1 MRYTENIEGN
11 EIYSYEVDIRNTSL
25 ALHTQAQDGR
35 RVDILFS
42 DVLAHDFEN
51 VQSGSNV
58 MRDIETLEFPQF
70 LKMYRDEMPGW
81 LAKGLP
87 VPANAAKKNKKSKKT
102 QLRIYVV
109 SSTEGLSGV
118 VFARDMKIL

>member
-11 EIYSYEVDIRNTSL
+11 DIYSYEVDIRNGSL